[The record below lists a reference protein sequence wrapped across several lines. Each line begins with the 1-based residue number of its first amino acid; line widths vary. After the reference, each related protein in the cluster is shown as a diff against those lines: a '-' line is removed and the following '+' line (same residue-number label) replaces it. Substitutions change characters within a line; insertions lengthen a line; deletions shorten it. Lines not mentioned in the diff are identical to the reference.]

1 MRVERV
7 LGAAHQLVRDSYTDD
22 DDDDDDENHVLA
34 QLVTV
39 GHPGTLARVSG
50 SSASDTGAAASSNGL
65 SQASL
70 DAGEGAGIG
79 DEWKHLQ
86 DVRQERHLTPGREQ
100 VHPLE
105 ETISSI

>member
-1 MRVERV
+1 MRELR
-7 LGAAHQLVRDSYTDD
+7 GFAHQLVRDSYTDD
-22 DDDDDDENHVLA
+22 DDEDHVLA

-70 DAGEGAGIG
+70 DGGEGAGIG

-86 DVRQERHLTPGREQ
+86 DVRQERHLTPGRASAPTGGN
-100 VHPLE
+100 H
-105 ETISSI
+105 

>member
-1 MRVERV
+1 MGGCNRY
-7 LGAAHQLVRDSYTDD
+7 LGNAQIEVTLTLVGLPLRGFAYLDSCTDTDD
-22 DDDDDDENHVLA
+22 EDEDHVLA

-70 DAGEGAGIG
+70 VAGEGAGIG

-86 DVRQERHLTPGREQ
+86 DVRQELAT
-100 VHPLE
+100 
-105 ETISSI
+105 

>member
-1 MRVERV
+1 MQYHTIWRRV
-7 LGAAHQLVRDSYTDD
+7 AYPNA
-22 DDDDDDENHVLA
+22 DDDDEDHVLA

-39 GHPGTLARVSG
+39 GHPGTQARVSG

-70 DAGEGAGIG
+70 VAGEGAGIG

-86 DVRQERHLTPGREQ
+86 DVREERHLTPGGASAPTGGN
-100 VHPLE
+100 H
-105 ETISSI
+105 

>member
-1 MRVERV
+1 M
-7 LGAAHQLVRDSYTDD
+7 
-22 DDDDDDENHVLA
+22 LA

-70 DAGEGAGIG
+70 DGGEGAGIG

-86 DVRQERHLTPGREQ
+86 DVGERRGSTPPDSWQGSSKCNLWRK
-100 VHPLE
+100 PLA
-105 ETISSI
+105 TFRRPNSRAD